1 MHSSIDPHDAFIIAA
16 CVPVGD
22 THVNGTL
29 DAATAILDRHPEV
42 AGASIYTAAIVGDEE
57 QLRSFLTLQPAL
69 ATQKGGPHNWDAL
82 TYLCFSKYLRMV
94 PERGNGLL
102 RCAAALL
109 ENGADANTGWTEKD
123 YQHAP
128 EWESVLYGAAGIAHH
143 APLTRLLLEH
153 GADPNDGETTYHTPE
168 SYNNDAMHA
177 LVESGK
183 LTDVSLSTL
192 LLRKAD
198 WHDYDGI
205 RYLLEAGASPN
216 FMTHWHRTPL
226 QSAVLRDNALR
237 IIVLMME
244 HGGNPLIKGGHG
256 RSALSMAAR
265 RGRGDALRLFEQ
277 WGVPFELHGVEA
289 LIAACALNDR
299 VRAHDM
305 AAAEPALLDALL
317 AQEGTLLAEF
327 AGTGNTEG
335 VALLLE
341 LGADVNARYVQG
353 DGYFG
358 IAGNS
363 TALHVAAWRARH
375 STVQLL
381 LKRGATADAT
391 DAAGR
396 TPLMLAI
403 RAATDSYWTDLRSPE
418 SVAALLQAGAHTK
431 GITYP
436 SGYDQAD
443 EWLKPYFVP

>member
-1 MHSSIDPHDAFIIAA
+1 MHSSPHDAFIVAA

-29 DAATAILDRHPEV
+29 DTAAAILAEHPEV
-42 AGASIYTAAIVGDEE
+42 AGASIYAAAISGDDEK
-57 QLRSFLTLQPAL
+57 LRSFLSLEPAL

-82 TYLCFSKYLRMV
+82 TYLCFSKYLRMA
-94 PERGNGLL
+94 PERSNGLV

-109 ENGADANTGWTEKD
+109 ENGADANTGWTDRNHLNE
-123 YQHAP
+123 P

-168 SYNNDAMHA
+168 SYNNEAMHA
-177 LVESGK
+177 LVETDK
-183 LTDVSLSTL
+183 LTDASLATL

-205 RYLLEAGASPN
+205 RYLLEAGANPN
-216 FMTHWHRTPL
+216 FITHWHRTPL
-226 QSAVLRDNALR
+226 QSSVLRDNALR

-244 HGGNPLIKGGHG
+244 HGGNPLIKDGHG
-256 RSALSMAAR
+256 QSALSMAAR

-289 LIAACALNDR
+289 LIAACALNDG

-305 AAAEPALLDALL
+305 AAAEPALLKALL

-327 AGTGNTEG
+327 AGTGNTDSVE
-335 VALLLE
+335 LLLE
-341 LGADVNARYVQG
+341 LGVDINARYVQG

-358 IAGNS
+358 IARNS

-375 STVQLL
+375 STVKLL
-381 LKRGATADAT
+381 LRRGATADAA
-391 DAAGR
+391 DAEGR
-396 TPLMLAI
+396 IPLLLAI
-403 RAATDSYWTDLRSPE
+403 RAATDSYWTNLRSPE
-418 SVAALLQAGAHTK
+418 SVAALLKAGAQTK
-431 GITYP
+431 GIPYP
-436 SGYDQAD
+436 TGYDQVD
-443 EWLKPYFVP
+443 ELLKPYFVQ